1 MSLGGWRDRCGF
13 GGQARNV
20 GRGGLTSV
28 IYFVS
33 PAPDQAGYGGQAAHV
48 IREGLDPAF
57 NFGAH
62 RSNRAHQRAAR
73 FVGVRAEDVF
83 GADAKSGAVAVIGP
97 PGQRCAALAFVVRG
111 FVHAV

>member
-33 PAPDQAGYGGQAAHV
+33 PAPDQAGHGGQAAHV

-62 RSNRAHQRAAR
+62 RSNRAHRRAAAI
-73 FVGVRAEDVF
+73 VGLGAEDAF
-83 GADAKSGAVAVIGP
+83 GADPDAGSGAVAAFALDMALEVL
-97 PGQRCAALAFVVRG
+97 CASASR
-111 FVHAV
+111 